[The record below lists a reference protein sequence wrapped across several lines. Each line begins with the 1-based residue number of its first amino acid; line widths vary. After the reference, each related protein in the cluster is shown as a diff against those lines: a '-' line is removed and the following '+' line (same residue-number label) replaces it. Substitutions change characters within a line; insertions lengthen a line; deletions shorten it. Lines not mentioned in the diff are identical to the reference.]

1 VKRKLRH
8 LVVFSM
14 LAASGRA
21 FAVAEGEIMPE
32 VTISGHGSVAPISA
46 EQMKGKVTMLNFW
59 ATWCAACK
67 VEIKEMEHEYTELFK
82 NAKFQ
87 MAFVSLDKNPQDSL
101 DWLKSN
107 VGNPDVLEKYLYQD
121 SEFKVADMLAVDAF
135 PMTVVIGPD
144 LKILKIQKGFEEGKG
159 TTKAL
164 SDAASGALKAL

>member
-1 VKRKLRH
+1 M
-8 LVVFSM
+8 VFSM
-14 LAASGRA
+14 IVVSGRA
-21 FAVAEGEIMPE
+21 MAVAEGDFMPE
-32 VTISGHGSVAPISA
+32 VTINGHGGVAPISV

-67 VEIKEMEHEYTELFK
+67 VEIKEMENEYTDLFK

-87 MAFVSLDKNPQDSL
+87 MAFVSLDKNPEDSL
-101 DWLKSN
+101 NWLKGN
-107 VGNPDVLEKYLYQD
+107 VGNPEVLEKYLFQD
-121 SEFKVADMLAVDAF
+121 SEFKVADTLAVDAF

-164 SDAASGALKAL
+164 SDSAFGALKSL